1 MEKQLKKKCFVIMP
15 ISKTRRC
22 TKVEWTEIFEQMIKP
37 AVTGSRLGFD
47 CERAKPR
54 TGNFIKDIVN
64 QLNTAH
70 VVIADLTDMNPNV
83 FYELGVRH
91 TLKPRTIL
99 IAQDKEYVPSDLQ
112 AYWVVIY
119 DKGLTGLEDFKGKIR
134 EILREIEK
142 NPEKPDSPVR
152 DFLTEKNINLL
163 SSEKKRNL
171 AMLSALVSELSFN
184 ITSVGSILDTV
195 AKSEQIREKQKNRY
209 YMSNE
214 RFDNACS
221 ELLLS
226 TQYIILPKP
235 LVEKVRRINHL
246 ARLINNELD
255 LWGGRDS
262 QATEEILKE
271 ELPFFKNDLTSLLK
285 DMNKVKIDYAND
297 NYMEPKMPVLLLSI
311 PEHQK
316 YLEVAKQT

>member
-1 MEKQLKKKCFVIMP
+1 
-15 ISKTRRC
+15 
-22 TKVEWTEIFEQMIKP
+22 MIKP
-37 AVTGSRLGFD
+37 AVMGSRLGFD

-91 TLKPRTIL
+91 TLKTRTIL
-99 IAQDKEYVPSDLQ
+99 IAQGKKYVPSDLQ
-112 AYWVVIY
+112 AYWVIIY
-119 DKGLTGLEDFKGKIR
+119 EKDLTGLEDFKRKIR

-142 NPEKPDSPVR
+142 NPEKSDSPVA
-152 DFLTEKNINLL
+152 DFLIEKNINLL
-163 SSEKKRNL
+163 SFQKKMNL
-171 AMLSALVSELSFN
+171 ARLSALVSELSFN
-184 ITSVGSILDTV
+184 ITLVGTVLDII
-195 AKSEQIREKQKNRY
+195 AKSEQIRKEQKNKY
-209 YMSNE
+209 YTTNA
-214 RFDNACS
+214 RFDNACL

-255 LWGGRDS
+255 LWGGRDP
-262 QATEEILKE
+262 QATEKILKE
-271 ELPFFKNDLTSLLK
+271 ELPSFNNDLLSLLNGISK
-285 DMNKVKIDYAND
+285 LRLDYTND
-297 NYMEPKMPVLLLSI
+297 NYIEPRMPTILLSS

-316 YLEVAKQT
+316 YIEATK

>member
-22 TKVEWTEIFEQMIKP
+22 TKAEWTGIFEQMIKP

-91 TLKPRTIL
+91 TLKTRTIL
-99 IAQDKEYVPSDLQ
+99 IAQGKKYVPSDLQ
-112 AYWVVIY
+112 AYWVIIY
-119 DKGLTGLEDFKGKIR
+119 EKDLTGLEDFKRKIR

-142 NPEKPDSPVR
+142 NPEKSDSPVA

-163 SSEKKRNL
+163 SFEKKRNL

-214 RFDNACS
+214 RFDNACL

-255 LWGGRDS
+255 LWGGRDP

-297 NYMEPKMPVLLLSI
+297 NYMESKMPVLLLSI

-316 YLEVAKQT
+316 YLEVTKQT

>member
-1 MEKQLKKKCFVIMP
+1 MKKQLKRKCFVIMP

-22 TKVEWTEIFEQMIKP
+22 TTAEWTGIFEQMIKP
-37 AVTGSRLGFD
+37 AVMGSRLGFD

-91 TLKPRTIL
+91 TLKTRTIL
-99 IAQDKEYVPSDLQ
+99 IAQGKKYVPSDLQ
-112 AYWVVIY
+112 AYWVIIY
-119 DKGLTGLEDFKGKIR
+119 EKDLTGLEDFKRKIR

-142 NPEKPDSPVR
+142 NPEKSDSPVA
-152 DFLTEKNINLL
+152 DFLIEKNINLL
-163 SSEKKRNL
+163 SFQKKMNL
-171 AMLSALVSELSFN
+171 ARLSALVSELSFN
-184 ITSVGSILDTV
+184 ITLVGTVLDII
-195 AKSEQIREKQKNRY
+195 AKSEQIRKEQKNKY
-209 YMSNE
+209 YTTNA
-214 RFDNACS
+214 RFDNACL

-255 LWGGRDS
+255 LWGGRDP
-262 QATEEILKE
+262 QATEKILKE
-271 ELPFFKNDLTSLLK
+271 ELPSFNNDLLSLLNGISK
-285 DMNKVKIDYAND
+285 LRLDYTND
-297 NYMEPKMPVLLLSI
+297 NYIEPRMPTILLSS

-316 YLEVAKQT
+316 YIEATK